1 MQASIYKITPFD
13 INVGSTI
20 KFQWDGAAI
29 SQMELVV
36 RENETRNIVYRRI
49 ISNDNAIWNYEFP
62 IKAGDTMIDG
72 VQFGVTNGG
81 VYNAFLRVYV
91 PSSTADNKWSDFQSL
106 GTQFMCLETPSAYF
120 SPIEG
125 MIQDDDGNNAIPVTS
140 WQFVLN
146 YSQANGE
153 KLKSYIITLY
163 NAKTGSELSS
173 TGLVYMNSDAE
184 YTESEGSVEVKIR
197 HTFNGFSDK
206 TEYKVGARLETIN
219 GMTLD
224 ATELRFKTSI
234 EKGDIFTKLAA
245 TNYPL
250 RGGIEIKSN
259 LVSIDPYFGD
269 KNHVFYFGKNG
280 DKTTS
285 EYIDLRDNTLVYK
298 DGYELPPE
306 FTFAMIG
313 SGFLPNEIC
322 LSIQDAE
329 NDNKP
334 KMDLYYRI
342 KNVYREHD
350 PENPND
356 VPKCYMELKVYDG
369 FVRNVYFSNEIDL
382 MDYTDFAQVSIIR
395 EGHMY
400 HVYLRK
406 LDVEDDAWATTH
418 LELTKYYGDTLAQF
432 TYRNLLTNYM
442 RYKDNIY
449 IKDIDVGTNLND
461 ITEYGNYITMTQ
473 AIAQSVTNKPS
484 AVTGTFRM
492 TVSKTSTAIPYKQ
505 VITYNSKTYTR
516 NYYASS
522 KKWTAWS

>member
-1 MQASIYKITPFD
+1 MQASIYKIAPFD

-20 KFQWDGAAI
+20 KFQWDGGAI
-29 SQMELVV
+29 NKMELVV
-36 RENETRNIVYRRI
+36 RDNDTRTIVYRRI
-49 ISNDNAIWNYEFP
+49 VSNDNAIWNYEFP
-62 IKAGDTMIDG
+62 IKAGDTM
-72 VQFGVTNGG
+72 VSGVTFAMENGK
-81 VYNAFLRVYV
+81 VYNAFLRVNV
-91 PSSTADNKWSDFQSL
+91 VSSNQWSDFQSL
-106 GTQFMCLETPSAYF
+106 GVQFMCLATPSAYF

-184 YTESEGSVEVKIR
+184 YIEEGTTVSTTVR

-206 TEYKVGARLETIN
+206 TEYKVGAKLETIN

-224 ATELRFKTSI
+224 ATELHFKTSI
-234 EKGDIFTKLAA
+234 EKGDMFTKLAA

-269 KNHVFYFGKNG
+269 ENHVFYFGKNG

-342 KNVYREHD
+342 KNVYREHN
-350 PENPND
+350 PEDLND

-369 FVRNVYFSNEIDL
+369 FVRNIYFSNEIDL
-382 MDYTDFAQVSIIR
+382 MDYTDFAQVSIVR

-418 LELTKYYGDTLAQF
+418 LELTKYYGDILAQF

-449 IKDIDVGTNLND
+449 IKDIDAGTNLNNV
-461 ITEYGNYITMTQ
+461 TEYGNYITMTQ

-505 VITYNSKTYTR
+505 VITYNNKTYTR
-516 NYYASS
+516 SYYSTS
-522 KKWTAWS
+522 KTWTAWS